1 MYGRF
6 VAFQSRHAI
15 LASTI
20 TGGAVMSLGDT
31 AVQLAGSGTWD
42 YQRNG
47 VVSAYNGGMSPFF
60 YYWWKHLDGIWPGT
74 GVAAVVRKTFMN
86 QLMVAPF
93 NSALFLTWSTAME
106 SLIKGDCVGA
116 DGSASAQMIWEKV
129 AGKAKA
135 EVPSLVMSSCC
146 FWLPANAANF
156 MFMPLHLRVVFMSS
170 CSVVWGAYITYVVH
184 R

>member
-47 VVSAYNGGMSPFF
+47 VVSAYNGGPTINTTIRPQFS
-60 YYWWKHLDGIWPGT
+60 
-74 GVAAVVRKTFMN
+74 
-86 QLMVAPF
+86 
-93 NSALFLTWSTAME
+93 
-106 SLIKGDCVGA
+106 
-116 DGSASAQMIWEKV
+116 
-129 AGKAKA
+129 
-135 EVPSLVMSSCC
+135 
-146 FWLPANAANF
+146 
-156 MFMPLHLRVVFMSS
+156 
-170 CSVVWGAYITYVVH
+170 
-184 R
+184 